1 MKKRYTY
8 IFICPPHS
16 AHPPGL
22 LKGLIAGMIYRI
34 LRLTANAADISSDIQ
49 NLYNR
54 LRQRGYSCETLPPLF
69 ATAYNHEHR
78 KLLNRTTVD
87 KTTAN
92 KDRIFLHIPYNRLDP
107 SRRRLQALF
116 HHHLNHPKNEPQLHD
131 LKNFE
136 GD

>member
-1 MKKRYTY
+1 LDIHITLQPNGRLLTKLYEKELHLYLY
-8 IFICPPHS
+8 LPPHS

-34 LRLTANAADISSDIQ
+34 LRLTTDAADIRSDIQ

-54 LRQRGYSCETLPPLF
+54 LRRRGYSCETLSPLF
-69 ATAYNHEHR
+69 ATACNHVHR

-92 KDRIFLHIPYNRLDP
+92 KDRIFLHIPYNQLDP
-107 SRRRLQALF
+107 S
-116 HHHLNHPKNEPQLHD
+116 
-131 LKNFE
+131 
-136 GD
+136 